1 MGVITKY
8 TVVDIIGVV
17 EVNWE
22 GSESKI
28 ELVQEQKLWGRKLL
42 RVGNKKEIPQEHQGV
57 A

>member
-1 MGVITKY
+1 MGVITIY

-42 RVGNKKEIPQEHQGV
+42 RVGNKKIPQEHQGV